1 MEIEAVGIQAVA
13 IGGLVLIFVSAFCL
27 ALVMGHAVEQRKR
40 NFDRG
45 CDRSGCGDCGGDT
58 SNRTMTNGCKICS
71 GSSDCDSGECRAAC
85 HRCSADRV
93 GAVNA

>member
-13 IGGLVLIFVSAFCL
+13 FGGLVLIFVSAFCL

-40 NFDRG
+40 NFDRRRG
-45 CDRSGCGDCGGDT
+45 CSRSSDCGGDT

-71 GSSDCDSGECRAAC
+71 GSSDCDSGECRAAS

>member
-1 MEIEAVGIQAVA
+1 MEIEAVGIQAIA
-13 IGGLVLIFVSAFCL
+13 SGGLVLIFVSAFCL
-27 ALVMGHAVEQRKR
+27 ALVLGHAFEQRKR
-40 NFDRG
+40 NFDRRRG
-45 CDRSGCGDCGGDT
+45 CSRSSDCGGYT